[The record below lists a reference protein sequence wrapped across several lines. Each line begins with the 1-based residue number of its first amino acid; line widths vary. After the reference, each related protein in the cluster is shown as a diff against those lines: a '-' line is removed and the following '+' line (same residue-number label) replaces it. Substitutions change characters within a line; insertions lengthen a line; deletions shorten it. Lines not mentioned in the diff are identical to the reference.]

1 MMATQPPYKSNRS
14 IDDHSRHGYESKQ
27 GQDVAATNGPRTV
40 CPFCIRQELPRRMAM
55 LQEAIHRR
63 GRLVL
68 CAQRVGASCR
78 FVLRGPELGP
88 TNRSSFATPEQ
99 SAVSM
104 DEINPVIV
112 EKRDQPR
119 VSLGN
124 ALCFDAMVFRHVN
137 DEGMWRNK
145 TELQRNSTRF
155 LDL

>member
-1 MMATQPPYKSNRS
+1 MSPTQ
-14 IDDHSRHGYESKQ
+14 IGGH
-27 GQDVAATNGPRTV
+27 
-40 CPFCIRQELPRRMAM
+40 C
-55 LQEAIHRR
+55 
-63 GRLVL
+63 RLVL
-68 CAQRVGASCR
+68 SAQRVGASCR

-119 VSLGN
+119 VNLGN
-124 ALCFDAMVFRHVN
+124 TLCFDAMVFRHVN
-137 DEGMWRNK
+137 DEGMWKNK

-155 LDL
+155 FDLKNTAILNRFIGLPYASPYGFVRF